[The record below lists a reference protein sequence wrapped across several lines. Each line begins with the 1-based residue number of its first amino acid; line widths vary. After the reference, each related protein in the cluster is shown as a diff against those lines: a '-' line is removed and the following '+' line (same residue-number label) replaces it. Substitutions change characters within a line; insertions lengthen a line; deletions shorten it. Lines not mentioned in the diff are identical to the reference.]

1 MNGISKW
8 IKVTRK
14 RLSRYF
20 PSSKTPPQNSVKAK
34 KLVGG
39 WTKPPLIKVSLY
51 YINFVLQTA
60 ILSFAVWMLSFG
72 EVRIFNCMYIRLFSL
87 FFYFICVAGQEEVRK
102 YRINV
107 HMKHRLFLVWIV
119 IKDTLKYL
127 KL

>member
-20 PSSKTPPQNSVKAK
+20 PSGKTPPQNSVKAK

-39 WTKPPLIKVSLY
+39 WTKPPLSKVSFY
-51 YINFVLQTA
+51 YINFVWQTA

-72 EVRIFNCMYIRLFSL
+72 EVMIFNRMYIRLFSL

>member
-14 RLSRYF
+14 RLYRYF

-51 YINFVLQTA
+51 YINFVWQTA

-72 EVRIFNCMYIRLFSL
+72 EVRIFNRMYIRLFSL

>member
-20 PSSKTPPQNSVKAK
+20 PSGKTPPQNSVKAK
-34 KLVGG
+34 KLVWG
-39 WTKPPLIKVSLY
+39 WTKPPLSKVSFY
-51 YINFVLQTA
+51 YINFVWQTA

-72 EVRIFNCMYIRLFSL
+72 EVMIFNRMYIRLFSL

>member
-8 IKVTRK
+8 IEVTRK

-20 PSSKTPPQNSVKAK
+20 PGSKTPISKFSESKEVRW
-34 KLVGG
+34 G

-51 YINFVLQTA
+51 YINFVWQTE
-60 ILSFAVWMLSFG
+60 ILSFAEWMLSFG
-72 EVRIFNCMYIRLFSL
+72 EVMIFNRMYIRLFSL

-107 HMKHRLFLVWIV
+107 HMKHRLFFVWIV